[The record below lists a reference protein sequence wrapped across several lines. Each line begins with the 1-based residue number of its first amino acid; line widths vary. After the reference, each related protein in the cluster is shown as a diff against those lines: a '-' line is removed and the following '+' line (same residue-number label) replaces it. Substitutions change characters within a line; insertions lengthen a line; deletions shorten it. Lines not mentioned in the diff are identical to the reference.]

1 MGDIGRLGRQVSN
14 PLGDEVQKDHLH
26 DLKRALDHEHQVDE
40 AIKARHGA
48 KRRWRW
54 PWSRSSKT

>member
-1 MGDIGRLGRQVSN
+1 MSEFGRGGGQFPR
-14 PLGDEVQKDHLH
+14 PLGDEVQKEHLH
-26 DLKRALDHEHQVDE
+26 ELEHQLEHEHQVDE

-54 PWSRSSKT
+54 PWSRKPAG